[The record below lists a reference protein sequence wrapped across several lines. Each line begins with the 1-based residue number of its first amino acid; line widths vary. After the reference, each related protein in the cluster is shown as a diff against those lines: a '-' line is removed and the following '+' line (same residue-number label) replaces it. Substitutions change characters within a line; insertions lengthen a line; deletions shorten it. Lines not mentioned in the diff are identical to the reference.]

1 MAQVTGVRAAL
12 ASPGGERPADGA
24 AWRSVALPD
33 NWESRWPGHTGF
45 VWYRIDWRHGCG
57 GKPAGQA
64 ALAVESIV
72 MAGEIYLNDD
82 LLWRDA
88 SQVEPLSRSWNMPR
102 YWRLPESSLRDGAN
116 TVWIRVAG
124 VAGQTLASARSTW
137 ASRKRWRANT
147 TCAGG
152 ATARCSWS
160 TW

>member
-12 ASPGGERPADGA
+12 AGPGGERPADGA

-57 GKPAGQA
+57 GKPASQA

-88 SQVEPLSRSWNMPR
+88 SQVEPLSRS
-102 YWRLPESSLRDGAN
+102 
-116 TVWIRVAG
+116 
-124 VAGQTLASARSTW
+124 
-137 ASRKRWRANT
+137 
-147 TCAGG
+147 
-152 ATARCSWS
+152 
-160 TW
+160 